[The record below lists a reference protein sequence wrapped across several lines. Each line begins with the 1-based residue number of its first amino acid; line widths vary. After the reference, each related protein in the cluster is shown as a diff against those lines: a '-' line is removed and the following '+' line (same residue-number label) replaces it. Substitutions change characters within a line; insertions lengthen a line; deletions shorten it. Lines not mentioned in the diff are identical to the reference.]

1 MDDTTYTD
9 AASQGSSATPV
20 NPGRRGA
27 KKGEMNFIKT
37 FLASTLGFFAGLFG
51 LGLLVFVGLIIIIA
65 SIDSDPATTKP
76 PVASNSL
83 LVMKLHGSVPEF
95 VSTPSF
101 SSFLDDFSVEIT
113 YDYLRA
119 LEAAADDEKIA
130 GLWLQ
135 LEGYQGTAAQITA
148 LTRGIKKFKESGKF
162 VYATSKS
169 DGYGEGEYI
178 LAACADSIFLPHS
191 GIIELNGSYAALE
204 FYKPL
209 MDKLN
214 VKPIM
219 IRAGSYKSAV
229 EPFTRESASP
239 ENRAMVQELI
249 DEQFAQM
256 KALVAEGRGLSVEEV
271 DNIVENYPLIM
282 PEDALQLKLAD
293 RLVYDDEIEAI
304 FKAKLNDGDTTK
316 RLREI
321 TVGKYIGW
329 QRTRGGQEV
338 DSDNAI
344 AVVYAVGAIT
354 TGESDNNPSPFF
366 GGDQL
371 GSKTFVKAMRQAR
384 EDDDIKA
391 VVLRISSPGGGLSPS
406 IEMWREV
413 KLTAE
418 KKPVVV
424 SMANV
429 AASGGYYIATP
440 AHEIIAEETTIT
452 GSIGIYALG
461 FNIDGFYEKTI
472 GINTEVLR
480 TGPYA
485 DMLSGVRD
493 LSAEEQAFAERQ
505 ITDRYNQFLQV
516 VADGRGMSTEDVNK
530 VAQGRVWTG
539 KQAMELGLVDKLG
552 GMELALER
560 AADRAGISNYD
571 TYVYPRQK
579 EKIEMLLDLL
589 DLETATSV
597 MEQAQDPTTNFYQQV
612 KDALAG
618 YSGMQARMVGIRV
631 E

>member
-1 MDDTTYTD
+1 MSFGK
-9 AASQGSSATPV
+9 AFFAS
-20 NPGRRGA
+20 
-27 KKGEMNFIKT
+27 
-37 FLASTLGFFAGLFG
+37 LLGFFAGLFV
-51 LGLLVFVGLIIIIA
+51 LGLLSFAGLMIMIVA
-65 SIDSDPATTKP
+65 LDSDPAVTKP
-76 PVASNSL
+76 PIASNSL
-83 LVMKLHGSVPEF
+83 LVMNLSGPVPEF
-95 VSTPSF
+95 VSAPSF

-119 LEAAADDEKIA
+119 LETAAEDEDIA

-148 LTRGIKKFKESGKF
+148 LTRGIQKFKESGKF
-162 VYATSKS
+162 VYATSKT
-169 DGYGEGEYI
+169 DGYSEGEYI
-178 LAACADSIFLPHS
+178 LAACADSVFLPHS
-191 GIIELNGSYAALE
+191 GIIELNGSFATLE

-239 ENRAMVQELI
+239 ENREMVQGII

-256 KALVAEGRGLSVEEV
+256 KTLVAEGRGLSAAEV
-271 DNIVENYPLIM
+271 DSIVNNYPLIM
-282 PEDALQLKLAD
+282 PEDAVQLKLAD
-293 RLVYDDEIEAI
+293 RLVYDDEIENI
-304 FKAKLNDGDTTK
+304 FKARLNNGDTTK
-316 RLREI
+316 SLRKI
-321 TVGKYIGW
+321 AVGKYIGW
-329 QRTRGGQEV
+329 KRTIGSKEV
-338 DSDNAI
+338 TSDNGI
-344 AVVYAVGAIT
+344 AVVYAVGAIA
-354 TGESDNNPSPFF
+354 TGESRNNPSPFF

-371 GSKTFVKAMRQAR
+371 GSETFVKSMRQVR

-406 IEMWREV
+406 IQMWREV
-413 KLTAE
+413 QLTAA

-429 AASGGYYIATP
+429 AASGGYYIAAP

-452 GSIGIYALG
+452 GSIGVFALG
-461 FNIDGFYEKTI
+461 FNIDGFYEETI

-480 TGPYA
+480 TGPHA

-505 ITDRYNQFLQV
+505 ITDKYNQFLQV
-516 VADGRGMSTEDVNK
+516 VADGRGMSVEDVDK

-539 KQAMELGLVDKLG
+539 KQAKELGLVDELG

-560 AADRAGISNYD
+560 AADRAGVSNYD
-571 TYVYPRQK
+571 VYVYPRQK

-589 DLETATSV
+589 DLEAATSV
-597 MEQAQDPTTNFYQQV
+597 IEKAQDPTTNLYQQV
-612 KDALAG
+612 KGALAG